1 MAATMHDLLTIMIER
16 GASDLHITTGTAPQI
31 RVSGKLIQLT
41 EFEQLTRQDT
51 QRLAYSV
58 LNEAQKQKFEEE
70 NELDLS
76 FGIHGLARFRCNVYR
91 QRGAVACAIRVIP
104 IKIRSFDELGLPPV
118 VEQLA
123 DRPKGLI
130 LVTGPTGSGKSTT
143 LAAMVDKINN
153 ERSEHIV
160 TIEDPIEFVHQHKK
174 CLVNQREVFSDTQ
187 SFKNALKYIL
197 RQDPDVVLVGEM
209 RDLETIAAAL
219 TIAETGHLTLG
230 TLHTNSCAQTM
241 NRIIDVFPTSQQD
254 QVRAQLALVLEGV
267 LSQTLIPKVG
277 GGRVMSME
285 IMVATPA
292 IRNLIREEKIHQIYS
307 AIATGLKFG
316 MQTMNQ
322 SLADLTRRKLITREE
337 ALNRSTLPEELIQ
350 LLGNEGVGP
359 PAAATA
365 AAGASPFAK
374 RWAGTLPVFAY
385 RCRASTVGVAGVIAR
400 EVEGGATLAESF
412 RKYPKVFDDLF
423 TNMLQVGESGGVLD
437 VVLQRLS
444 GYIEKAAKLK
454 SKVKGAMV
462 YPVTI
467 IGVAMLVIIFMMI
480 FVIPTFAKMFQ
491 GMGAD
496 LPLPTKIVMFI
507 SEFTQRY
514 IIFMVL
520 AIVGT
525 IYAIKRYYASDQ
537 GSKVID
543 AFLLKIPVIGMLIR
557 KVAVARFTRT
567 LGTLISSGVPILEGL
582 LITARSAGNRVVERE
597 VMGARTAVTSG
608 RTLSDP
614 LRGSTVFP
622 PMVVHMINVG
632 ENTGALDQML
642 SKIAD
647 FYDDEVD
654 TAVTAL
660 TSLLEPIM
668 IVFLGVVVGGLVVA
682 MYLPIFR
689 LVTLIK

>member
-1 MAATMHDLLTIMIER
+1 M
-16 GASDLHITTGTAPQI
+16 
-31 RVSGKLIQLT
+31 
-41 EFEQLTRQDT
+41 
-51 QRLAYSV
+51 
-58 LNEAQKQKFEEE
+58 
-70 NELDLS
+70 
-76 FGIHGLARFRCNVYR
+76 
-91 QRGAVACAIRVIP
+91 
-104 IKIRSFDELGLPPV
+104 
-118 VEQLA
+118 
-123 DRPKGLI
+123 
-130 LVTGPTGSGKSTT
+130 
-143 LAAMVDKINN
+143 
-153 ERSEHIV
+153 
-160 TIEDPIEFVHQHKK
+160 
-174 CLVNQREVFSDTQ
+174 
-187 SFKNALKYIL
+187 
-197 RQDPDVVLVGEM
+197 
-209 RDLETIAAAL
+209 
-219 TIAETGHLTLG
+219 
-230 TLHTNSCAQTM
+230 
-241 NRIIDVFPTSQQD
+241 
-254 QVRAQLALVLEGV
+254 
-267 LSQTLIPKVG
+267 
-277 GGRVMSME
+277 
-285 IMVATPA
+285 
-292 IRNLIREEKIHQIYS
+292 
-307 AIATGLKFG
+307 
-316 MQTMNQ
+316 
-322 SLADLTRRKLITREE
+322 
-337 ALNRSTLPEELIQ
+337 
-350 LLGNEGVGP
+350 
-359 PAAATA
+359 
-365 AAGASPFAK
+365 
-374 RWAGTLPVFAY
+374 PVFAY
-385 RCRASTVGVAGVIAR
+385 RGRSASGAVAGEIEADDRPGAVAALRAKGVVATAVQQRQAKAAAVKKVGGSVKDKDLAIYTRQFSTMVDAGLPIAQCLSILSEQSDSKTLREVTGRIAR

-520 AIVGT
+520 AIVGM

-622 PMVVHMINVG
+622 PMVVHMISVG

-654 TAVTAL
+654 TAVNAL
-660 TSLLEPIM
+660 TALLEPMM

-682 MYLPIFR
+682 MYLPIFK
-689 LVTLIK
+689 LVTLMK

>member
-1 MAATMHDLLTIMIER
+1 M
-16 GASDLHITTGTAPQI
+16 
-31 RVSGKLIQLT
+31 
-41 EFEQLTRQDT
+41 
-51 QRLAYSV
+51 
-58 LNEAQKQKFEEE
+58 
-70 NELDLS
+70 
-76 FGIHGLARFRCNVYR
+76 
-91 QRGAVACAIRVIP
+91 
-104 IKIRSFDELGLPPV
+104 
-118 VEQLA
+118 
-123 DRPKGLI
+123 
-130 LVTGPTGSGKSTT
+130 
-143 LAAMVDKINN
+143 
-153 ERSEHIV
+153 
-160 TIEDPIEFVHQHKK
+160 
-174 CLVNQREVFSDTQ
+174 
-187 SFKNALKYIL
+187 
-197 RQDPDVVLVGEM
+197 
-209 RDLETIAAAL
+209 
-219 TIAETGHLTLG
+219 
-230 TLHTNSCAQTM
+230 
-241 NRIIDVFPTSQQD
+241 
-254 QVRAQLALVLEGV
+254 
-267 LSQTLIPKVG
+267 
-277 GGRVMSME
+277 
-285 IMVATPA
+285 
-292 IRNLIREEKIHQIYS
+292 
-307 AIATGLKFG
+307 
-316 MQTMNQ
+316 
-322 SLADLTRRKLITREE
+322 
-337 ALNRSTLPEELIQ
+337 
-350 LLGNEGVGP
+350 
-359 PAAATA
+359 
-365 AAGASPFAK
+365 
-374 RWAGTLPVFAY
+374 PVFAY
-385 RCRASTVGVAGVIAR
+385 RGRSASGAVAGEIEANDRPGAVAALRAKGVVATAVQERQAKAAAVKKVGGSVKDKDLAIYTRQFSTMVDAGLPIAQCLSILSEQSDSKTLREVTGRIAR

-480 FVIPTFAKMFQ
+480 FVIPTFAKMFE

-622 PMVVHMINVG
+622 PMVVHMISVG

-654 TAVTAL
+654 TAVNAL
-660 TSLLEPIM
+660 TALLEPMM

-682 MYLPIFR
+682 MYLPIFK
-689 LVTLIK
+689 LVTLMK